1 MYFFNPLLPA
11 LLQKESDGSGGGTGV
26 SSLNGKTGAVYV
38 AGRVKLDQAPLY
50 YPDKKAK
57 QAIYSLLSDSTKKVE
72 CRYSYTALQT
82 IAEINDQIEGHFIRT
97 VYDFAGGNI
106 TAVTTTV
113 ITEFSILI

>member
-1 MYFFNPLLPA
+1 MNFFNPLLSA
-11 LLQKESDGSGGGTGV
+11 LLQKESDGGGGTGV

-50 YPDKKAK
+50 YPDKKVK

-72 CRYSYTALQT
+72 CRYSYAALQT

-113 ITEFSILI
+113 ITAFTILI